1 MNGTVHLSMTLVRH
15 ELKQGWKS
23 LAVWTVAIGCFI
35 AICVFLYPEMKGEMA
50 GVSDMF
56 ASMGAFSAAFG
67 MDQLNFGTFIGF
79 YAVECG
85 NILGIGGALFAALI
99 AINALAKEEKDRSAE
114 FLLTHPVSR
123 TYVVTEKLAAVL
135 LQIVILNAAV
145 FLMSAGSIA
154 LIGEEAPWKEVS
166 LLHLAYFLLQIE
178 LSAIYFGI
186 SAFLRSSGMGIGLG
200 MAVVMYFLNI
210 IANLSDQ
217 ADFLRYITPFSYTEG
232 ADIVGSGGLDGRL
245 LAAGLIF
252 AILGIT
258 AAYWKYRR
266 KDILI

>member
-1 MNGTVHLSMTLVRH
+1 MNHTVHFSAALVKH

-23 LAVWTVAIGCFI
+23 LAVWTVAIGFFI
-35 AICVFLYPEMKGEMA
+35 AICVFMYPEMKSEMA

-99 AINALAKEEKDRSAE
+99 AINALAKEEKDRTAE
-114 FLLTHPVSR
+114 FLLTHPVSKA
-123 TYVVTEKLAAVL
+123 YVVTEKLLAVL
-135 LQIVILNAAV
+135 LQVVILNAAA
-145 FLMSAGSIA
+145 FLMSAGSVA
-154 LIGEEAPWKEVS
+154 LIGEDVPWKEVS

-178 LSAIYFGI
+178 LSAVCFGI
-186 SAFLRSSGMGIGLG
+186 SAFLRRSGMGIGLG
-200 MAVVMYFLNI
+200 IAVVMYFLNI
-210 IANLSDQ
+210 IANLSEK
-217 ADFLRYITPFSYTEG
+217 AEFLRYITPFGYTEG
-232 ADIVGSGGLDGRL
+232 TDIVGSGSLDGRL
-245 LAAGLIF
+245 LAFGLIF
-252 AILGIT
+252 SIFGVS
-258 AAYWKYRR
+258 AAYWKYSR